1 MIRSTPHDYY
11 LLGRILGLIILPVR
25 RLVRRLLLIPHI
37 LMWLQITWIS
47 IHLFTILSFFML
59 LIWLMSLF
67 LRVLVILLL
76 SSL

>member
-11 LLGRILGLIILPVR
+11 LLGRILSLIILPVR